1 MGTIQLPSNRI
12 GYNNALHYSN
22 SQQQL
27 LNIVRLR
34 YMSPPYFLNVNSI
47 VSQFTYGKSVNGLV
61 GNDAHTLLLPNT
73 IWTASGSASMLET
86 PTITY
91 SPIQGKKFIT
101 MLLTPMDMS
110 VINMFL
116 HEGWGFSHIL
126 RLLVQRVGPVENVAL
141 ASMHPKSSEF
151 IELSSAI
158 SQLQFHDALY
168 VENDEID
175 EKPATKITVSNFSI
189 LKPRQRVVLAKIGLT
204 PTNPYIWLVNKPTHE
219 RHHVYLQTRTLFGV
233 FNYLSKGVEIPQE
246 DLALG
251 RVPLKRLENGQIF
264 DWRIITKGLINI
276 RTSKSQPKNVNLSVK
291 FRNNWFYVD
300 DNDEDSRE
308 TLDFLAILTQ
318 VYEGN
323 VNSDAPLFTVS

>member
-1 MGTIQLPSNRI
+1 MGTIQLPSNRL

-22 SQQQL
+22 AQQQL

-47 VSQFTYGKSVNGLV
+47 VSQFTYGKSVNGAV
-61 GNDAHTLLLPNT
+61 GNDMHAITAPST
-73 IWTASGSASMLET
+73 VWTAGGTASILET

-101 MLLTPMDMS
+101 MLLTPVDMS

-126 RLLVQRVGPVENVAL
+126 RLLVQRIGPVENVAL
-141 ASMHPKSSEF
+141 ASVRPKSSEF
-151 IELSSAI
+151 LELSSAI
-158 SQLQFHDALY
+158 SYLQFHDALY

-175 EKPATKITVSNFSI
+175 GNPATKLIVSNFNG
-189 LKPRQRVVLAKIGLT
+189 LKPKQRMLLAKIGLT
-204 PTNPYIWLVNKPTHE
+204 SSNPYIWLVNRPSHQ
-219 RHHVYLQTRTLFGV
+219 RHQVYLQTRTLFGV
-233 FNYLSKGVEIPQE
+233 FNYLSKGVEIPPE
-246 DLALG
+246 DIALG

-264 DWRIITKGLINI
+264 DWRTVTKGLINI
-276 RTSKSQPKNVNLSVK
+276 RTSKSQPKNVSLSVK
-291 FRNNWFYVD
+291 FRNSWFYVA